1 MTIQPCADLLA
12 RDVTRLGRF
21 RDDNKGSRFC
31 GIRLRTRSAQRDDV
45 WCGTL
50 HADAMGLCCMG
61 LEASYG
67 GIL

>member
-45 WCGTL
+45 
-50 HADAMGLCCMG
+50 
-61 LEASYG
+61 
-67 GIL
+67 